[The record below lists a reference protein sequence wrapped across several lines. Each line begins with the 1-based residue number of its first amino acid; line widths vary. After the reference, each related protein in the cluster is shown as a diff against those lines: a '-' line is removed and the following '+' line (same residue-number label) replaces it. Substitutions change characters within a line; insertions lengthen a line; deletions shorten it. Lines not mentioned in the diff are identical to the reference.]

1 MRANIIA
8 CLPSVGF
15 FGRLPALG
23 SGIPPQEKFSH
34 GKDAS
39 ADGRPDAYK
48 VAVLLL
54 AGATLLSLSFSSRR
68 TGPPLGTLTHAI
80 ALS

>member
-15 FGRLPALG
+15 FGHLPALG

-39 ADGRPDAYK
+39 ADAEVGRPDAYK

-54 AGATLLSLSFSSRR
+54 AGATLLSLF
-68 TGPPLGTLTHAI
+68 
-80 ALS
+80 

>member
-8 CLPSVGF
+8 CLPAVGF
-15 FGRLPALG
+15 FGRLPAVDLG

-39 ADGRPDAYK
+39 ADAEVGRPDAYK

-54 AGATLLSLSFSSRR
+54 AGATLLSLF
-68 TGPPLGTLTHAI
+68 
-80 ALS
+80 